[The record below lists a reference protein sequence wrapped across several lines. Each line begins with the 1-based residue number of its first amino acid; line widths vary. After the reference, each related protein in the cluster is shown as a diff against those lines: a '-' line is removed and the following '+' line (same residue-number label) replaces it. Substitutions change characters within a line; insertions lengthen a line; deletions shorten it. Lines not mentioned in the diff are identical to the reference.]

1 MWLTHTHTFT
11 NTLLLALIVAS
22 LPLALT
28 CMLAFD
34 EVWILSPAHA
44 IWFPGMVMC
53 TYIAEGSTLSY
64 PTCVILR
71 LRAWSKGGGRIF
83 AHSKRK
89 WWWAWSACTVIFC
102 ECSLSTVPLSKSLSV
117 CFSCSLPGLLSNQHE
132 QSRISEKWGC
142 AVGGGCHSHHH
153 CLLPLSL
160 QCPSVIS
167 LLFVYVLP
175 RLLLLF
181 LLSKYSFLHA
191 SSLNIIF
198 KP

>member
-1 MWLTHTHTFT
+1 MNPQPRTHPCDSHTHTFT

-22 LPLALT
+22 LPLVLT

-44 IWFPGMVMC
+44 IWFPGMVVC
-53 TYIAEGSTLSY
+53 TYVAEGSTLSY

-71 LRAWSKGGGRIF
+71 LRPWSKGGGRIF

-117 CFSCSLPGLLSNQHE
+117 CFFCSLPGLLSNQHE

-142 AVGGGCHSHHH
+142 AVGGGC
-153 CLLPLSL
+153 LLPSL
-160 QCPSVIS
+160 PPP
-167 LLFVYVLP
+167 LP
-175 RLLLLF
+175 P
-181 LLSKYSFLHA
+181 
-191 SSLNIIF
+191 SSLFAVSICHLFIVCLCAS
-198 KP
+198 